1 MFRSVFIGDRVSA
14 AGFRLGGSRV
24 HTPEPGGEEEA
35 FEQALASA
43 DMVILTAEVA
53 ACLPAERLPA
63 AQASHAPLVLVIEDV
78 RGRHQ
83 PPDIAATL
91 RRQLGMGE

>member
-1 MFRSVFIGDRVSA
+1 MVRTVFIGDRVSA
-14 AGFRLGGSRV
+14 AGFRLGGSTV
-24 HTPEPGGEEEA
+24 HRPAPGGAEEA

-43 DMVILTAEVA
+43 DMVILTAEIA
-53 ACLPAERLPA
+53 ACLPAEQLAA
-63 AQASHAPLVLVIEDV
+63 AQIGHAPLVLVLEDV
-78 RGRHQ
+78 RGLHQ